1 MSMNIFRFAGD
12 MLHLL
17 SIFIFIL
24 KIYASKN
31 CNGACSCIAF
41 SSDPCFGIGP
51 RVLFS
56 MIHARNLLP
65 RECISFSVLAHV

>member
-1 MSMNIFRFAGD
+1 

-31 CNGACSCIAF
+31 CNG
-41 SSDPCFGIGP
+41 
-51 RVLFS
+51 VL
-56 MIHARNLLP
+56 LLH
-65 RECISFSVLAHV
+65 CVQ